1 LRPILPPPDTP
12 SLHTM
17 SDVCNECR
25 ACTLPLAPSNST
37 SCITRTATHTSQ
49 GNMYFTT
56 GGWGAAGG
64 VYRYVSTLQWW
75 CQMPANHCGIRTIEH
90 HRSPLAVRRSPL
102 MVLHSLITAGAE
114 LRPYSLCAAFSYVSQ
129 LSVSQLSVSRL
140 VTTAPSAPGP
150 HVTVHIPSS
159 QPTPCSP

>member
-1 LRPILPPPDTP
+1 MLPNP
-12 SLHTM
+12 SPSTRYAHPCTRM
-17 SDVCNECR
+17 SDVCNECQ

-37 SCITRTATHTSQ
+37 SCITRAATHTSQ

-56 GGWGAAGG
+56 GGWGTAGG
-64 VYRYVSTLQWW
+64 VYRYVSTLRWR
-75 CQMPANHCGIRTIEH
+75 CQMPATAAGYGRLNI
-90 HRSPLAVRRSPL
+90 AARRSPFAAHGSRL
-102 MVLHSLITAGAE
+102 MALHSPLTAGAE
-114 LRPYSLCAAFSYVSQ
+114 LRPHSVCAAYSY
-129 LSVSQLSVSRL
+129 VSQLSVSRL